1 MECLAIGKLFTNVEL
16 LAKGQLIYFYRNYR
30 KIADA
35 NPTDLLYT
43 DQIEFDLRVQTVELV
58 TLIQDAV
65 LYPKRLAD
73 DGTTE
78 SLPIGQEK
86 SMVLFR

>member
-16 LAKGQLIYFYRNYR
+16 LAKDSLYIFYRNYR

-43 DQIEFDLRVQTVELV
+43 DQIEFEFARCKLLN
-58 TLIQDAV
+58 
-65 LYPKRLAD
+65 
-73 DGTTE
+73 
-78 SLPIGQEK
+78 
-86 SMVLFR
+86 

>member
-1 MECLAIGKLFTNVEL
+1 VQICKLFEL
-16 LAKGQLIYFYRNYR
+16 
-30 KIADA
+30 
-35 NPTDLLYT
+35 
-43 DQIEFDLRVQTVELV
+43 

-65 LYPKRLAD
+65 LYQNDLL

-86 SMVLFR
+86 SMVFLFR

>member
-1 MECLAIGKLFTNVEL
+1 L
-16 LAKGQLIYFYRNYR
+16 
-30 KIADA
+30 
-35 NPTDLLYT
+35 
-43 DQIEFDLRVQTVELV
+43 QTELV

-65 LYPKRLAD
+65 LYPKRLA